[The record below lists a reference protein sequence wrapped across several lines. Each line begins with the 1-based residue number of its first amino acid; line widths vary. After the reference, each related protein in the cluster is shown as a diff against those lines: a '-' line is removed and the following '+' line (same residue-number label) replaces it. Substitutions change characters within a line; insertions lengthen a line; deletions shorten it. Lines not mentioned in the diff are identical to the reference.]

1 MDEIE
6 LPEVDYPML
15 MGSLSEYARPRDR
28 ISRLLRS
35 GKLVRVKKGL
45 YVRNDRRDPYSREV
59 LANLIYGPSYL
70 SFEFA
75 LSFHGLIPEAVTM
88 VSSATTG
95 RRKRFST
102 PVGEFEYLH
111 LPERFF
117 APGVEWRPVDS
128 RRGFLIASAAKALFD
143 TLFIRTP
150 RLERIDVEGHLFENL
165 RLDED
170 EFDRIDFS
178 AIEGALSDCARPSIA
193 AFRGYLRRR
202 KRIG

>member
-1 MDEIE
+1 MQNVE
-6 LPEVDYPML
+6 LPELDYPTL
-15 MGSLSEYARPRDR
+15 MGSLSEYAQPRDR

-35 GKLVRVKKGL
+35 GSIIRVKKGL
-45 YVRNDRRDPYSREV
+45 YVRNDSRDPYSREV
-59 LANLIYGPSYL
+59 LANLLYGPSYI
-70 SFEFA
+70 SFEYA
-75 LSFHGLIPEAVTM
+75 LSFHGLIPEAVFM

-95 RRKRFST
+95 RHKRFST

-111 LPERFF
+111 LPERFY

-128 RRGFLIASAAKALFD
+128 RRGCLIASAAKALFD
-143 TLFIRTP
+143 TLYLRIP
-150 RLERIDVEGHLFENL
+150 RIENDDMEAHLFENL

-178 AIEGALSDCARPSIA
+178 AIEGALKDCSRPSIA
-193 AFRGYLRRR
+193 AFRRYLRRR